1 MSKRLNNPR
10 EFFQTLGGKL
20 QRSPFVSLLMILMVF
35 AAGVAL
41 LWMPSQSDLPSL
53 VEGAQSAQDI
63 EAVCD
68 FSYLNRKEA
77 QRVFQTFALEF
88 PRYFRLDPERSEH
101 IKAGYDLLIREVLR
115 RNAAE
120 EERKIYSAPEN
131 AEPEVV
137 EMVSFVREI
146 PSLLYFFLRQ
156 TALDDVRKTKAAA
169 QVEEIVLSGIATAD
183 ELKRAQPFT
192 GNLAEGDGARA
203 VNAQMNAKIL
213 DSDLRE
219 VGPIKISDLQTPELA
234 ADQTVNSLLSAVSY
248 DQRVP
253 YEDMLRKFFRGLYAK
268 GNLSYD
274 EALTK

>member
-77 QRVFQTFALEF
+77 QRVFRTFALEF

-169 QVEEIVLSGIATAD
+169 QVEEIVLSASMRVYFSSSVSWPERIT
-183 ELKRAQPFT
+183 ENRPF
-192 GNLAEGDGARA
+192 GRPAR
-203 VNAQMNAKIL
+203 
-213 DSDLRE
+213 
-219 VGPIKISDLQTPELA
+219 ISA
-234 ADQTVNSLLSAVSY
+234 S
-248 DQRVP
+248 
-253 YEDMLRKFFRGLYAK
+253 
-268 GNLSYD
+268 
-274 EALTK
+274 